1 MSAMKDE
8 RLHRLFR
15 SGKVR
20 MLRPEEDTEDW
31 FNLLVLH
38 QNRAKHGP
46 TNYIPDYFIED
57 FFDLVFWGHEHECRL
72 EPEVVSKGDKRFF
85 ITQPGSSVAT
95 SLSEGESV
103 QKKVG
108 LLTVSGKDF
117 KIEPVG
123 FCLLQSSKGI
133 N

>member
-1 MSAMKDE
+1 MKDE

-57 FFDLVFWGHEHECRL
+57 FFDLVFWGESQVEEKACR
-72 EPEVVSKGDKRFF
+72 F
-85 ITQPGSSVAT
+85 
-95 SLSEGESV
+95 EGVPCS
-103 QKKVG
+103 
-108 LLTVSGKDF
+108 
-117 KIEPVG
+117 
-123 FCLLQSSKGI
+123 
-133 N
+133 